1 MFFLMS
7 AETPGLTLET
17 PAEEPVGSSFFMPDA
32 QLEVLSFKDN
42 LPMTARR
49 IGDLVAKYGYEE
61 VFVQVWSDETVA
73 IHYPGSLD

>member
-1 MFFLMS
+1 MS
-7 AETPGLTLET
+7 VNSPELTFSETPK
-17 PAEEPVGSSFFMPDA
+17 EEPDGSSFFMPDA

-49 IGDLVAKYGYEE
+49 IGDLVVRYGYEN

-73 IHYPGSLD
+73 IHYTGDSD